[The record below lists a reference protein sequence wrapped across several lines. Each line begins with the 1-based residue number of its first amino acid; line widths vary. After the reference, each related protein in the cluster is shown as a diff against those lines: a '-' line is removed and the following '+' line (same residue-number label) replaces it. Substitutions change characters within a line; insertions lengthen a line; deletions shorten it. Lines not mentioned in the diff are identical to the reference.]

1 MNLSF
6 SNLNFNF
13 QIIPLYGLSI
23 GLLYYDPNLEPD
35 IEKVD
40 PEDFYSQITL
50 MALIFGIHITV
61 WKS

>member
-35 IEKVD
+35 MDKVD
-40 PEDFYSQITL
+40 PDDFYSQITI

-61 WKS
+61 WRS

>member
-35 IEKVD
+35 MDKVD
-40 PEDFYSQITL
+40 PEDFYSQITI

>member
-35 IEKVD
+35 MDKVD
-40 PEDFYSQITL
+40 PEDFYSQITI

-61 WKS
+61 WRS

>member
-50 MALIFGIHITV
+50 MALFFGIHITV

>member
-35 IEKVD
+35 MEKVD
-40 PEDFYSQITL
+40 PEDFYSQITI

-61 WKS
+61 WRS

>member
-35 IEKVD
+35 IDKID
-40 PEDFYSQITL
+40 PEDFYSQITI

-61 WKS
+61 WRS

>member
-35 IEKVD
+35 MDKVD
-40 PEDFYSQITL
+40 PEEYYSQITL

>member
-35 IEKVD
+35 MEKVD
-40 PEDFYSQITL
+40 PDDFYSQITL
-50 MALIFGIHITV
+50 MALFFGIHITV

>member
-23 GLLYYDPNLEPD
+23 GILYYDPNLEPD